1 MRLVALSLVL
11 ALAALSGCKRSEQV
25 ARDDGTKSASVASA
39 EPAEPPVDPA
49 LANASVFDLGIQLTD
64 QDGQKLSLDG
74 HKGPVLITMFYATC
88 PAACPLLVADLKAIE
103 AAMDTPTK
111 EATRVVLV
119 SFDPERDTTATLKTL
134 AQKHKIDERR
144 WRFARAADGDVRT
157 LAAVLGIKYRK
168 LPDGQYNHSSVIAL
182 LDRKG
187 VVAARLEGQEQPS
200 DELRARAKTIASP

>member
-1 MRLVALSLVL
+1 MRSLALGALLAVL
-11 ALAALSGCKRSEQV
+11 AGGCSR
-25 ARDDGTKSASVASA
+25 A
-39 EPAEPPVDPA
+39 EPAARADGPPAAASGTVEPEEPVVTA
-49 LANASVFDLGIQLTD
+49 SSVFDLAIPLTD
-64 QDGQKLSLDG
+64 QDGQKLALDG
-74 HKGPVLITMFYATC
+74 HPGPVLITMFYATC

-103 AAMDTPTK
+103 AAMDPATR

-119 SFDPERDTTATLKTL
+119 SFDPERDTTATLKAL

-168 LPDGQYNHSSVIAL
+168 LPNGHYNHSSVIAL

-187 VVAARLEGQEQPS
+187 AVAARLEGQEQPS
-200 DELRARAKTIASP
+200 DALRAAAKAIASGL